1 MAGLLPAEKVDAVL
15 RLKERFGTV
24 AMVGDGVNDA
34 PALAAADLGI
44 AMGAAGSDTALD
56 TADVALMAD
65 DLSALPGFFALGRRT
80 LAIIKQNVGFSVVVK
95 VAVLVAAVLGYAN
108 MWLAVFADTGV
119 ALLVILNG
127 MRLLRPRRD

>member
-1 MAGLLPAEKVDAVL
+1 
-15 RLKERFGTV
+15 
-24 AMVGDGVNDA
+24 MVGDGINDA

-44 AMGAAGSDTALD
+44 AMGAAGSDTALE

-65 DLSALPGFFALGRRT
+65 DLSALPRFFALGRRT
-80 LAIIKQNVGFSVVVK
+80 LAIIRQNVAFSVLVK
-95 VAVLVAAVLGYAN
+95 VVVLVAAIAGHAN

-127 MRLLRPRRD
+127 MRLLGPARRLPVQAEPL